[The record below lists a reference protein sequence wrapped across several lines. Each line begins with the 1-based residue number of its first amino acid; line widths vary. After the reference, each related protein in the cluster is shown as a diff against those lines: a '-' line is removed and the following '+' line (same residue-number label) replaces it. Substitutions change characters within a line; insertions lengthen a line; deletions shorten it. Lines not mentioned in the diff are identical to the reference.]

1 MLSVSGWL
9 QETDQKANGVN
20 SWNRLKLP
28 SSADFDRFSW
38 FGLIPW
44 QEKCK
49 SPSADLPPEWVSK
62 QVRWGWWAQRASH
75 IPICVG
81 CLSIE
86 PLGPSCLD
94 VGSQLAPVDGI
105 PAPGNC
111 RISLF
116 GLPECNRSGGGIR
129 ERCLPWRL
137 TYLTWELTRMDVED
151 NVPVGFCVFGVPVL
165 RCLIWIFSAG
175 TMHDACCGGRWS
187 DWPHLNSID
196 LRRSSLGAFCF
207 KLSRSPRLVSIY
219 ILLFGTVWLWTEW
232 PGRIL
237 PDGER
242 LRSLKVAP
250 GSPHWESN
258 WRRHGVKTGY
268 HLMQMPGEDCYI
280 SSSWQLFLFLSW
292 SPVPTEMWELRYI
305 QKDSSNVL

>member
-1 MLSVSGWL
+1 MSVRTGAL
-9 QETDQKANGVN
+9 RV
-20 SWNRLKLP
+20 L
-28 SSADFDRFSW
+28 
-38 FGLIPW
+38 
-44 QEKCK
+44 
-49 SPSADLPPEWVSK
+49 
-62 QVRWGWWAQRASH
+62 WAQRASH
-75 IPICVG
+75 IQICVG
-81 CLSIE
+81 SLTTE
-86 PLGPSCLD
+86 RLGPSCLD

-105 PAPGNC
+105 PAPQNC

-129 ERCLPWRL
+129 DDQRKVPPLKTNISNMGAHKNGCGRWCPGWILRFWSSDFALPDL
-137 TYLTWELTRMDVED
+137 DLQ
-151 NVPVGFCVFGVPVL
+151 C
-165 RCLIWIFSAG
+165 SAG